1 MGYNIEVSFNTLKHN
16 ISETRDLIISIAVEN
31 GCNYYYNDFEF
42 ENNLC
47 YNRNHCVITLNFQ
60 NYNCNIDY
68 IVKFLKIIRNIKGIY
83 IESIYDNDTNN
94 ILFASKFYITQMMD
108 KHIAKI
114 YNLNKRLR
122 SYSEDETLIM
132 NIMQKHNQTQNQTQN
147 PIQPMQSITQKLK
160 CSA

>member
-16 ISETRDLIISIAVEN
+16 ISETKELIIAKAIEN
-31 GCNYYYNDFEF
+31 GCDDYYNDFEF

-47 YNRNHCVITLNFQ
+47 YNRNHCIITLNFQ

-68 IVKFLKIIRNIKGIY
+68 IVKFLRIIKSIKGIY

-108 KHIAKI
+108 KHIAKM
-114 YNLNKRLR
+114 YKQNKRTR
-122 SYSEDETLIM
+122 SYSEDYTIII
-132 NIMQKHNQTQNQTQN
+132 NTMQKNEN
-147 PIQPMQSITQKLK
+147 K
-160 CSA
+160 

>member
-1 MGYNIEVSFNTLKHN
+1 MGYNIEVSFNALKQN

-83 IESIYDNDTNN
+83 VESIYDNDTNN

-132 NIMQKHNQTQNQTQN
+132 NIMQKHNQTQK
-147 PIQPMQSITQKLK
+147 PIQPTQPPTQKLK
-160 CSA
+160 CST

>member
-16 ISETRDLIISIAVEN
+16 ISETKDLIIAKAMEN
-31 GCNYYYNDFEF
+31 GCNDYYNDFEF
-42 ENNLC
+42 ENNLR

-68 IVKFLKIIRNIKGIY
+68 ILKFLKIMRNIKGIY

-108 KHIAKI
+108 KHIAKL
-114 YNLNKRLR
+114 YKSNKRDR
-122 SYSEDETLIM
+122 SYSEDDTLIINTM
-132 NIMQKHNQTQNQTQN
+132 
-147 PIQPMQSITQKLK
+147 LK
-160 CSA
+160 SKNH